1 MTERPAGTAGLTW
14 ADVLDLVARFEA
26 TGYTET
32 RVELPGFRLY
42 VSRSAADPTLVE
54 VRAPVPGIF
63 YRRPAPGHEPFVA
76 VGTPVEAGTTVAIVE
91 VMKLMTHVTAGTAG
105 RIAEVCA
112 ADGDLVDEGR
122 ALFRIEP
129 GPAPS

>member
-91 VMKLMTHVTAGTAG
+91 VMKLMNHVKAGVSGVVVAVYVENG
-105 RIAEVCA
+105 A
-112 ADGDLVDEGR
+112 AVQKGQ
-122 ALFRIEP
+122 ALF
-129 GPAPS
+129 AVTPSGSPS